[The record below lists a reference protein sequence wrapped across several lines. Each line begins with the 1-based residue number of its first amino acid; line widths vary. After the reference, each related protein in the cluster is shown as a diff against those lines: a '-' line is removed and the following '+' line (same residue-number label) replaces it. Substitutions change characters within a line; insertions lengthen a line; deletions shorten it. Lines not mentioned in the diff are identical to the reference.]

1 MQRIAAQAGKEW
13 KQFRR
18 DPMSMWLAVL
28 MPVVMVLLFGYTL
41 TLDPDMLRVVIRD
54 LDNSPLSRRYVETYV
69 GAGDFRI
76 IPWSLE
82 RPAEEALEGGEAEM
96 ALLIPP
102 NFGRDLV
109 SGRPAQAQALI
120 DGTDANTALLLRQ
133 MATALNAS
141 FLARENPAL
150 APPVQTRIRY
160 WYNPGLSDRR
170 FFGTGALGMVLIFFP
185 ALLGAIAASREHEL
199 GTVIQAYA
207 STLTPAEWIA
217 GTALPYVAVGCV
229 ELVCGYLAGAVAF
242 GYDLPP
248 DPTAFLAASLGYIT
262 IGVLFGMWVG
272 HATRS
277 QSISIQ
283 AVQLGVFLLSLL
295 LSGFLAPLENIP
307 AAIRWMSYFIPAR
320 YYVEVVRDALL
331 RQGGWETN
339 GPHVAVLMALALVGF
354 AGVWWQVRRMR
365 FSD

>member
-1 MQRIAAQAGKEW
+1 MRKVLAQCAKEW

-18 DPMSMWLAVL
+18 DPLSMWLAVL
-28 MPVVMVLLFGYTL
+28 MPVVMVLLFGFTL
-41 TLDPDMLRVVIRD
+41 SLDPDSLRVAIRD
-54 LDNSPLSRRYVETYV
+54 LDNSPLSRRYVEGYV
-69 GAGDFRI
+69 GAADFQFV
-76 IPWSLE
+76 PWGVNRS
-82 RPAEEALEGGEAEM
+82 AEEALESGAAEM
-96 ALLIPP
+96 ILIIPSG
-102 NFGRDLV
+102 FGSDLRSGRDV
-109 SGRPAQAQALI
+109 PVQALI

-133 MATALNAS
+133 VTSALNAT

-150 APPVQTRIRY
+150 AMPISAQVRY

-185 ALLGAIAASREHEL
+185 ALLGAIATSREHEL

-207 STLTPAEWIA
+207 STLSPTEWIV
-217 GTALPYVAVGCV
+217 GTALPYVAIGLV
-229 ELVCGYLAGAVAF
+229 ELVCGYLAGAIAF
-242 GYDLPP
+242 GYQLPP
-248 DPTAFLAASLGYIT
+248 DPSAFLAASLGYIA

-307 AAIRWMSYFIPAR
+307 GAIRWMSWFIPAR
-320 YYVEVVRDALL
+320 YYIEVVRDALL
-331 RQGGWETN
+331 RQGGWLTN
-339 GPHVAVLMALALVGF
+339 GFEVAVLTGLAALVF
-354 AGVWWQVRRMR
+354 VFVWAQIRKMR
-365 FSD
+365 FAD

>member
-1 MQRIAAQAGKEW
+1 MQRILAQSGKEW

-18 DPMSMWLAVL
+18 DPLSMWLAVL

-41 TLDPDMLRVVIRD
+41 SLDPDGLRLVIRD
-54 LDNSPLSRRYVETYV
+54 LDNSALSRRYVETYI
-69 GAGDFRI
+69 GAADFQLI
-76 IPWSLE
+76 AWDSELAVE
-82 RPAEEALEGGEAEM
+82 QALETGAAEM
-96 ALLIPP
+96 VLLIPP
-102 NFGRDLV
+102 HFGRDLLA
-109 SGRPAQAQALI
+109 GRPAQAQALI
-120 DGTDANTALLLRQ
+120 DGADANTALILRQ
-133 MATALNAS
+133 TASALNAS

-150 APPVQTRIRY
+150 APPVRARIRY

-207 STLTPAEWIA
+207 STLTPAEWVI

-229 ELVCGYLAGAVAF
+229 ELVCGYLSGAVAF

-248 DPTAFLAASLGYIT
+248 DPTAFLAASVGYIA

-307 AAIRWMSYFIPAR
+307 KAIRWLSYFIPAR

-331 RQGGWETN
+331 RQGGWRTN
-339 GPHVAVLMALALVGF
+339 GLDVVILLGLAMLGF
-354 AGVWWQVRRMR
+354 WGVWSQVRRMR
-365 FSD
+365 FPD